1 MEIRKNFAV
10 AQPGVTSLGRKNFAP
25 KAQRGRWM
33 WRDLMFN
40 EPPNRLRKRVRMTK
54 MQVEQTNPIHAP
66 TMAAAKGYRLGSF
79 ACCEARK
86 TGGKAFSTP
95 TMSTTAANSLGKE
108 TTMHHAIALLVG
120 LFALVACATAR
131 AAETP
136 SIPPGEADAKK
147 RIETSPRHGEYV
159 DITVPGAKTPTR
171 AYVVYPE
178 RKDKAPVVI
187 IIHEIF
193 GLSDWIKSVADQLA
207 ADGFIA
213 IAPDFLSGHGPNG
226 GGTDAFKGRDE
237 VTKAVREV
245 KIDEVTT
252 VLNATRDYA
261 AKLPAATAKFATVG
275 FCWGGTQSFAYA
287 ARQPDLSAAVVYYGT
302 SPSDAKDFE
311 KIKAPVLGLY
321 GSDDARVDA
330 TIPPAQE
337 QMNKLGKEYTPHLF
351 DGAGHGFL
359 RGQSERDGANLK
371 AAQQAWPLTIEFLK
385 KNTAG

>member
-1 MEIRKNFAV
+1 
-10 AQPGVTSLGRKNFAP
+10 
-25 KAQRGRWM
+25 
-33 WRDLMFN
+33 
-40 EPPNRLRKRVRMTK
+40 
-54 MQVEQTNPIHAP
+54 
-66 TMAAAKGYRLGSF
+66 
-79 ACCEARK
+79 
-86 TGGKAFSTP
+86 
-95 TMSTTAANSLGKE
+95 
-108 TTMHHAIALLVG
+108 
-120 LFALVACATAR
+120 
-131 AAETP
+131 
-136 SIPPGEADAKK
+136 
-147 RIETSPRHGEYV
+147 
-159 DITVPGAKTPTR
+159 
-171 AYVVYPE
+171 VYPE
-178 RKDKAPVVI
+178 RKEKAPVVI
-187 IIHEIF
+187 VIHEIF
-193 GLSDWIKSVADQLA
+193 GLSDWIRGAADQLA
-207 ADGFIA
+207 AEGFIA

-275 FCWGGTQSFAYA
+275 FCWGGAQSFAYA

-337 QMNKLGKEYTPHLF
+337 QMKKLGKEYTPHLF